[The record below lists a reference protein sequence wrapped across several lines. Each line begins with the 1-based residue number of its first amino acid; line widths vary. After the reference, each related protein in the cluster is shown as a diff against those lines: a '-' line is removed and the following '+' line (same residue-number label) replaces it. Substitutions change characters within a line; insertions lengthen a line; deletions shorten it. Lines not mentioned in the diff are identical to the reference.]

1 MSKTI
6 LLVDDDPVERRLL
19 EAAVNRMGYRC
30 ALACDGEEALA
41 HLERHH
47 TDAVLLD
54 LVMPGLDGMAVLER
68 LRARAATGE
77 RVPPVIVQTARGSID
92 TVVSAMR
99 AGAVDFVVKPAS
111 PERLK
116 VCVANALKL
125 RAMEGAVRAAKREGG
140 DRPGFDDMV
149 ADDPAM
155 AKPLDLGRRAAA
167 SSIPVLLEG
176 PSGTGKEVF
185 ARALHAASARAAKPF
200 VTVNCGALPENL
212 VESILFGHEKGAFTG
227 ATGSHPGK
235 FREAHGGT
243 LFLDE
248 VGELPLP
255 AQVKLLRVLQEGE
268 VDPVGGSKPVD
279 VDVRL
284 VSATNRDTIAQVHD
298 GSLRED
304 LFYRLHVFPIA
315 LPPLRER
322 PGDVAPLAERFC
334 ARIALEEG
342 RRHIGGIEPEALAM
356 LEAFSWPGNV
366 RQLENAVFRAVV
378 LAEGDRLC
386 IEDFPQIRAALPD
399 FRASPRTHPA
409 SHRPPAPASKAGR
422 RPEPPAVAGAAMP
435 VLDAAGTIRPMD
447 EVEADMIRFAID
459 HHDGRMTHVA
469 RALGMGRST
478 LYRRLKELG
487 IDAEDPFGG
496 SMRQAG

>member
-1 MSKTI
+1 MTKTI
-6 LLVDDDPVERRLL
+6 LVVDDDPVERRLL
-19 EAAVNRMGYRC
+19 ETAVNRMGYRSV
-30 ALACDGEEALA
+30 LAEDGETALRT
-41 HLERHH
+41 LERERC
-47 TDAVLLD
+47 DAVLLD

-68 LRARAATGE
+68 LKRVAATGKS
-77 RVPPVIVQTARGSID
+77 VPPLIVQTARGSID
-92 TVVSAMR
+92 AVISAMR

-116 VCVANALKL
+116 VSIGNALKL
-125 RAMEGAVRAAKREGG
+125 TVMEKVVRS
-140 DRPGFDDMV
+140 RPNLGERNGQSSGFASLV

-155 AKPLDLGRRAAA
+155 ARPLDLARRAAG
-167 SSIPVLLEG
+167 SNIPVLLEG

-185 ARALHAASARAAKPF
+185 ARALHGESARAEKPF

-227 ATGSHPGK
+227 AEARHPGK
-235 FREAHGGT
+235 FREADGGT

-248 VGELPLP
+248 VSELPLP
-255 AQVKLLRVLQEGE
+255 AQVKLLRALQEGE
-268 VDPVGGSKPVD
+268 VDPVGGARPVE
-279 VDVRL
+279 VDVRV
-284 VSATNRDTIAQVHD
+284 VSATNRDMIAAV
-298 GSLRED
+298 GEGLFRED

-322 PGDVAPLAERFC
+322 PDDIAPLAERFC

-342 RRHIGGIEPEALAM
+342 RRHISGIEPGALGM
-356 LEAFSWPGNV
+356 LEAFEWPGNV

-378 LAEGDRLC
+378 LAEGERLTVN
-386 IEDFPQIRAALPD
+386 DFPQVAAAMPD
-399 FRASPRTHPA
+399 FAAARSPA
-409 SHRPPAPASKAGR
+409 SVGPTTKPR
-422 RPEPPAVAGAAMP
+422 RPEPSAHAGAAMP
-435 VLDAAGTIRPMD
+435 VLDVSGTIRPMED
-447 EVEADMIRFAID
+447 VEADMIRFAID